1 MGPPGAGKGTQA
13 QRIAS
18 VVDVNKASSG
28 DLFRENITAGSELG
42 ILAKSY
48 MDRGV
53 LVPDD
58 VTIKLIMG
66 WIQSPEQASGFVL
79 DGFPRTLNQAES
91 LDKELNSSGSLDR
104 VLYINV
110 NEEELVERLS
120 GRFICANCQSPFHV
134 KYSAPTRNG
143 VCDFCGGSL
152 YQRSDDKPEV
162 VRTRLGVYFEE
173 TAPLVEYYRK
183 RNILREINGEGD
195 IEVIGESLLKA
206 LD

>member
-48 MDRGV
+48 MDQGV

-91 LDKELNSSGSLDR
+91 LDRELNRSGSLDR

-183 RNILREINGEGD
+183 SNILREINGEGD

-206 LD
+206 LS

>member
-1 MGPPGAGKGTQA
+1 M
-13 QRIAS
+13 
-18 VVDVNKASSG
+18 
-28 DLFRENITAGSELG
+28 FRENITAGSELG

-91 LDKELNSSGSLDR
+91 LDREL
-104 VLYINV
+104 NV

-183 RNILREINGEGD
+183 SNILREINGEGD
-195 IEVIGESLLKA
+195 IEVIGEFLLKA